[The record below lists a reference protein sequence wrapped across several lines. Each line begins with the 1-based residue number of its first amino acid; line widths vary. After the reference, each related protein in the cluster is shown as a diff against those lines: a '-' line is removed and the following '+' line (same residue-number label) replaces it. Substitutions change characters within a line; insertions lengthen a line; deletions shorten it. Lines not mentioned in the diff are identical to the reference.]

1 MHNYIKLAN
10 IIEQNIRRGTGEL
23 SFALENEL
31 NRTLVERKNTALKRG
46 SEISTKL
53 LGPMTVMLIV
63 ALVILMVP
71 ALMSIN
77 M

>member
-1 MHNYIKLAN
+1 MSL
-10 IIEQNIRRGTGEL
+10 
-23 SFALENEL
+23 F
-31 NRTLVERKNTALKRG
+31 ERKNTALKRG